1 MRVNRREL
9 AWWSFLMSSAHGA
22 GLMVAPVLIGG
33 AASPARRRTTTR
45 WRRRAATAP
54 RC

>member
-33 AASPARRRTTTR
+33 GAASASAHDHALE
-45 WRRRAATAP
+45 AAGGAP
-54 RC
+54 SC